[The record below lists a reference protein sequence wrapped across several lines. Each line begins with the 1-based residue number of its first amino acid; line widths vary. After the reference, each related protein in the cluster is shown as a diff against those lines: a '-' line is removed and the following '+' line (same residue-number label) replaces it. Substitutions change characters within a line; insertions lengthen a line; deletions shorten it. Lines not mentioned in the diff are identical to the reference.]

1 METLLF
7 NAAYVA
13 YTLCTLLYLAY
24 LFTKRERY
32 SKWAYMLLVGALT
45 VHVASLATRTYDAR
59 SNYAQQAETLRAEGK
74 TEAAIGAERAAS
86 SYVPWSNW
94 FESFSFF
101 SLLIAL
107 IYLIITR
114 WYHIPVLGAFVM
126 PVSWGLLTV
135 AFGSDKAIKPLLP
148 ALHSIWMAIHVP
160 VMFISY
166 SILGVAF
173 AVGIAY
179 LLQERQMKSK
189 RPNDMSY
196 RLPSLDELD
205 ALIYKLIMAAF
216 VPLTLG
222 IFLGGVWAY
231 SAWGRFWGWDP
242 KETWALITW
251 FVYVVYLHLR
261 LFVGWRGRKTAYL
274 SLIGFGVVLF
284 TYIGVNYL
292 SPLHGFLS
300 GTGR

>member
-1 METLLF
+1 MENILF
-7 NAAYVA
+7 NIAYGC
-13 YTLCTLLYLAY
+13 YTASTALFLAY
-24 LFTKRERY
+24 LITKKEKY
-32 SKWAYMLLVGALT
+32 SRVALIILGVALAIHVG
-45 VHVASLATRTYDAR
+45 SLITRTVVAR
-59 SNYAQQAETLRAEGK
+59 TNYMHQAVALRAEGK
-74 TEAAIGAERAAS
+74 TEAAIGAERAAH

-101 SLLIAL
+101 GAIIGAIYFFISLNLP
-107 IYLIITR
+107 
-114 WYHIPVLGAFVM
+114 IPILGVFIM
-126 PVSWGLLTV
+126 PISWGLLTV
-135 AFGSDKAIKPLLP
+135 AFFSDKAIRPLMP
-148 ALHSIWMAIHVP
+148 ALHSYWMAIHVP
-160 VMFISY
+160 IMFTSY

-179 LLQERQMKSK
+179 LIEEYQLKSK
-189 RPNDMSY
+189 HPSELSY

-205 ALIYKLIMAAF
+205 NLIYKLIMAAF
-216 VPLTLG
+216 PPLTLG

-251 FVYVVYLHLR
+251 FIYVVYLHLR

-274 SLIGFGVVLF
+274 SLIGFCFVLF
-284 TYIGVNYL
+284 TYVGVNYL

>member
-7 NAAYVA
+7 NTAYA
-13 YTLCTLLYLAY
+13 GYTLCTLLYLAY
-24 LFTKRERY
+24 LFTKKEKY
-32 SKWAYMLLVGALT
+32 SLWAKRLLM
-45 VHVASLATRTYDAR
+45 VAVVLHFGSLITRTYDAR
-59 SNYAQQAETLRAEGK
+59 SGYMAQATALRAEGK
-74 TEAAIGAERAAS
+74 IEAAIGAERAAH

-101 SLLIAL
+101 GLIIAL

-114 WYHIPVLGAFVM
+114 GYHIPVLGAFVM

-135 AFGSDKAIKPLLP
+135 AFCSDKTLKPLLP
-148 ALHSIWMAIHVP
+148 ALHSYWMAIHVP
-160 VMFISY
+160 IMFVSY
-166 SILGVAF
+166 SILAVAF

-189 RPNDMSY
+189 RPSEMTY
-196 RLPSLDELD
+196 RLPSLDDLD
-205 ALIYKLIMAAF
+205 TLIYKLIMAAF
-216 VPLTLG
+216 PPLTLG

-231 SAWGRFWGWDP
+231 EAWGRFWGWDP

-251 FVYVVYLHLR
+251 FVYVIYLHLR

-284 TYIGVNYL
+284 TYVGVNYL